1 MKLYNSLGNEI
12 SIDTNTDKTLSMEG
26 VPADA
31 GVVGRMF
38 EEIGASAVEPMYG
51 DIPELYVT
59 GTIPTSK
66 DDGKLPVGIGYR
78 SKTLSFDEYATL
90 KVQGNTSTTFPKK
103 NFNIQFY
110 SDQACTKK
118 KKHSFKSWGNQSKF
132 TLKANWIDITHARNI
147 VSARIWTDIVKSRS
161 NYLTLPQ
168 EMLDAP
174 NLAVID
180 GFVVKVYVN
189 GVYQGRYTLNIP
201 KDKWMFNMDDELDT
215 NAALYS
221 EGFKCLF
228 KDEQQIAIDG
238 TDWTDELHE
247 DNVSAAVVTKFN
259 AFYNFVATSSD
270 AQFLSQI
277 GNYADVL
284 SFIDYYLFGFVNCG
298 FDSFGKNQMLLYYN
312 DGPYIASVYDLDT
325 TWSLYWNGESLL
337 AYDYAES
344 EYITK
349 NNLYVRLK
357 TLFPNQVRAR
367 YEELRNG
374 ALSAANIIH
383 RFEEFCDIMPKELV
397 EEDYATTTAN
407 GAFVNIPSRNLT
419 SLAQIRNYV
428 AARLAYVDSQILV

>member
-1 MKLYNSLGNEI
+1 
-12 SIDTNTDKTLSMEG
+12 
-26 VPADA
+26 
-31 GVVGRMF
+31 
-38 EEIGASAVEPMYG
+38 
-51 DIPELYVT
+51 
-59 GTIPTSK
+59 
-66 DDGKLPVGIGYR
+66 
-78 SKTLSFDEYATL
+78 
-90 KVQGNTSTTFPKK
+90 
-103 NFNIQFY
+103 
-110 SDQACTKK
+110 
-118 KKHSFKSWGNQSKF
+118 
-132 TLKANWIDITHARNI
+132 
-147 VSARIWTDIVKSRS
+147 
-161 NYLTLPQ
+161 
-168 EMLDAP
+168 
-174 NLAVID
+174 
-180 GFVVKVYVN
+180 VKVFVN

-201 KDKWMFNMDDELDT
+201 KDKWMLNMNDKLDT

-221 EGFKCLF
+221 EGLKCLF

-247 DNVSAAVVTKFN
+247 DSVPAAVVTKFN
-259 AFYNFVATSSD
+259 TFYNFVATSSD

-277 GNYADVL
+277 ENYADVL

-367 YEELRNG
+367 YEELRSG

-383 RFEEFCDIMPKELV
+383 RFEEFCDIMPKELI
-397 EEDYATTTAN
+397 EEDYAETTAN
-407 GAFVNIPSRNLT
+407 GAFVNIPSKNLT
-419 SLAQIRNYV
+419 SLQQIRNYV
-428 AARLAYVDSQILV
+428 A